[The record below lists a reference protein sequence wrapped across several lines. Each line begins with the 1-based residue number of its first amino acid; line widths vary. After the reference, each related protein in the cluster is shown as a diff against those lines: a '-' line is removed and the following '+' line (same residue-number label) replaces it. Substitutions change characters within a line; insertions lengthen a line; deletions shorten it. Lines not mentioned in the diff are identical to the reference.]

1 MPRSVE
7 QLVRSQ
13 ILFREVNERLRET
26 LDAFD
31 GPIEFLCECSQE
43 DCIET
48 IPLALEEYERLRA
61 HSNLFVVT
69 PDHETL
75 AVERVV
81 DQGDS
86 YLLVE
91 KTVGVEEVTAAD
103 PRSTG
108 A

>member
-1 MPRSVE
+1 MPSTGRSSFCASAV
-7 QLVRSQ
+7 
-13 ILFREVNERLRET
+13 
-26 LDAFD
+26 
-31 GPIEFLCECSQE
+31 QE

-48 IPLALEEYERLRA
+48 IALELEEYERLRS
-61 HSNLFVVT
+61 HSKLFVVT
-69 PDHETL
+69 PGHETL

-81 DQGDS
+81 DQGDF

-103 PRSTG
+103 PRSTV